1 MIVSGMWLV
10 CCDIYLRFLLGFLL
24 RSRCGYRTKPQH
36 FHNLPS
42 CGQSYFSVDRNRNR
56 TATETATA
64 TVSASQNR
72 NRSPDC
78 TIPIVISLLKDV
90 SKAWNKYSSLRALLV
105 IRVVGATWVLAQA
118 HSFLLVLKDLKA
130 LNAHKTQRHRKHE
143 DFKKP
148 NDSKDLKDS
157 EGPKG

>member
-64 TVSASQNR
+64 TATASQNR
-72 NRSPDC
+72 NRSPDSAPHLGMSYGTFERRQGPPCIASQLRMHNLLDLKLLSPIGC
-78 TIPIVISLLKDV
+78 TKPFFCV
-90 SKAWNKYSSLRALLV
+90 KA
-105 IRVVGATWVLAQA
+105 GATNKV
-118 HSFLLVLKDLKA
+118 V
-130 LNAHKTQRHRKHE
+130 NMIYR
-143 DFKKP
+143 
-148 NDSKDLKDS
+148 
-157 EGPKG
+157 